1 MISLHPCIGG
11 TARVFARF
19 LVILRAAFGP
29 EPAANYGIFLL
40 SAHES
45 VISGI
50 AGRYAAALFDLMN
63 ELPESDQQLIH
74 INVAGFKDLL
84 DENADLQNL
93 VRSPVITAEEQAVAL
108 GTLLEQASAHQLF
121 RNFVALVVQNRR
133 AMALSEMARQ
143 YAVLVAGARDE
154 MVAEIAS
161 ARALDEGQIASFT
174 EQLKSHFGK
183 TVTVE
188 TRTDPDLLGGVVVKI
203 GSRMIDGSLRTK
215 LNSLKTAMNEAH

>member
-1 MISLHPCIGG
+1 M
-11 TARVFARF
+11 
-19 LVILRAAFGP
+19 
-29 EPAANYGIFLL
+29 

-63 ELPESDQQLIH
+63 ELPESDQQVIH
-74 INVAGFKDLL
+74 NNVAGFKALL
-84 DENADLQNL
+84 DDNADLQNL
-93 VRSPVITAEEQAVAL
+93 VRSPVITAEEQAAAL
-108 GTLLEQASAHQLF
+108 STLLERADGHQLF
-121 RNFVALVVQNRR
+121 RNFLALVVQNRR

-143 YAVLVAGARDE
+143 YGALVAGARDE

-161 ARALDEGQIASFT
+161 ARALDDGQIASLI

-188 TRTDPDLLGGVVVKI
+188 TATDPDLLGGVVVKI

-215 LNSLKTAMNEAH
+215 LNSLKSAMNEAP

>member
-1 MISLHPCIGG
+1 MNRRNR
-11 TARVFARF
+11 ARFVKF
-19 LVILRAAFGP
+19 LVILQVALEP

-40 SAHES
+40 SAHEG

-74 INVAGFKDLL
+74 SNVVGFKALL
-84 DENADLQNL
+84 DGNIDLQNL
-93 VRSPVITAEEQAVAL
+93 VRSPVITSEEQAAAL
-108 GTLLEQASAHQLF
+108 GSLLELADAHQLF
-121 RNFVALVVQNRR
+121 RNFVELAVQNRR

-143 YAVLVAGARDE
+143 YGALVAGARDE

-161 ARALDEGQIASFT
+161 ARALDDGQIASLS
-174 EQLKSHFGK
+174 EQLKLHFGK

-188 TRTDPDLLGGVVVKI
+188 ATTDPDLLGGVVVKI

>member
-1 MISLHPCIGG
+1 MNRRNRG
-11 TARVFARF
+11 RFVKF
-19 LVILRAAFGP
+19 LVILQVALEP
-29 EPAANYGIFLL
+29 EPASNYGIFLL

-74 INVAGFKDLL
+74 SNVVGFKALL
-84 DENADLQNL
+84 DGNIDLQNL
-93 VRSPVITAEEQAVAL
+93 VRSPVITSEEQAAAL
-108 GTLLEQASAHQLF
+108 GSLLELADAHQLF
-121 RNFVALVVQNRR
+121 RNFVELAVQNRR

-143 YAVLVAGARDE
+143 YGALVAGARDE
-154 MVAEIAS
+154 MVADIAS
-161 ARALDEGQIASFT
+161 ARALDDGQIASLS
-174 EQLKSHFGK
+174 EQLKLHFGK

-188 TRTDPDLLGGVVVKI
+188 TTTDPDLLGGVVVKI

>member
-1 MISLHPCIGG
+1 M
-11 TARVFARF
+11 
-19 LVILRAAFGP
+19 
-29 EPAANYGIFLL
+29 

-74 INVAGFKDLL
+74 TNVAGFKDLL
-84 DENADLQNL
+84 DDNADLQTL

-108 GTLLEQASAHQLF
+108 GTLLEQANAHQLF

-133 AMALSEMARQ
+133 AMALSEMARH

-161 ARALDEGQIASFT
+161 ASALDDGQIASFT

>member
-1 MISLHPCIGG
+1 MN
-11 TARVFARF
+11 RRNRARF
-19 LVILRAAFGP
+19 VRFFVILQVALEPG
-29 EPAANYGIFLL
+29 PAANYGIFLL

-74 INVAGFKDLL
+74 SNVVGFKALL
-84 DENADLQNL
+84 DGNIDLQNL
-93 VRSPVITAEEQAVAL
+93 VRSPVITSEEQAAAL
-108 GTLLEQASAHQLF
+108 GSVLELADAHQLF
-121 RNFVALVVQNRR
+121 RNFVELAVQNRR

-143 YAVLVAGARDE
+143 YGALVAGARDE

-161 ARALDEGQIASFT
+161 ARALDDGQIASLSD
-174 EQLKSHFGK
+174 QLKSHFGK

-188 TRTDPDLLGGVVVKI
+188 TRTDPAQIHLVGPHRPATEHDAGG
-203 GSRMIDGSLRTK
+203 SFPSMS
-215 LNSLKTAMNEAH
+215 

>member
-1 MISLHPCIGG
+1 MNRRNR
-11 TARVFARF
+11 ARFVKF
-19 LVILRAAFGP
+19 LVILQVALEP

-74 INVAGFKDLL
+74 SNVVGFKALL
-84 DENADLQNL
+84 DGNIDLQNL
-93 VRSPVITAEEQAVAL
+93 VRSPVITSEEQAAAL
-108 GTLLEQASAHQLF
+108 GRLLEQADAHQLF
-121 RNFVALVVQNRR
+121 RNFVELAVQNRR

-143 YAVLVAGARDE
+143 YGALVAGARDE
-154 MVAEIAS
+154 MVADIAS
-161 ARALDEGQIASFT
+161 ARALDDGQIASLS
-174 EQLKSHFGK
+174 EQLKLHFGK

-188 TRTDPDLLGGVVVKI
+188 TTTDPDLLGGVVVKI

>member
-1 MISLHPCIGG
+1 M
-11 TARVFARF
+11 
-19 LVILRAAFGP
+19 
-29 EPAANYGIFLL
+29 

-63 ELPESDQQLIH
+63 ELPESDQQRIH
-74 INVAGFKDLL
+74 ANVAGFKVLL

-93 VRSPVITAEEQAVAL
+93 ARSPVITAEEQGAAL
-108 GTLLEQASAHQLF
+108 GALLVQADAHQLF

-143 YAVLVAGARDE
+143 YAALVAGARDE

-161 ARALDEGQIASFT
+161 ASALDDGQIAALT

-188 TRTDPDLLGGVVVKI
+188 TRTDADLLGGVVVKI

>member
-1 MISLHPCIGG
+1 M
-11 TARVFARF
+11 
-19 LVILRAAFGP
+19 
-29 EPAANYGIFLL
+29 

-63 ELPESDQQLIH
+63 ELPENEQQLIH
-74 INVAGFKDLL
+74 TNMAVFRSLL

-93 VRSPVITAEEQAVAL
+93 VRSPVITADEKVVAL
-108 GTLLEQASAHQLF
+108 GTLLEQASAHKLF

-133 AMALSEMARQ
+133 AIALSEMARQ
-143 YAVLVAGARDE
+143 YAALVAGKRDE
-154 MVAEIAS
+154 MAAEIAS
-161 ARALDEGQIASFT
+161 ASALDGGQIALLT

-203 GSRMIDGSLRTK
+203 GSTMIDGSLRTK

>member
-1 MISLHPCIGG
+1 MNRRNR
-11 TARVFARF
+11 ARFVKF
-19 LVILRAAFGP
+19 LVILQVALEP

-74 INVAGFKDLL
+74 SNVVGFKALL
-84 DENADLQNL
+84 DGNIDLQNL
-93 VRSPVITAEEQAVAL
+93 VRSPVITSEEQAAAL
-108 GTLLEQASAHQLF
+108 GSLLELADAHQLF
-121 RNFVALVVQNRR
+121 RNFVELAVQNRR

-143 YAVLVAGARDE
+143 YGALVAGARDE
-154 MVAEIAS
+154 MVADIAS
-161 ARALDEGQIASFT
+161 ARALDDGQIASLS
-174 EQLKSHFGK
+174 EQLKLHFGK

-188 TRTDPDLLGGVVVKI
+188 TTTDPDLLGGVVVKI

>member
-1 MISLHPCIGG
+1 MNRRNR
-11 TARVFARF
+11 ARFVKF
-19 LVILRAAFGP
+19 LVILQVALEP

-74 INVAGFKDLL
+74 SNVVGFKALL
-84 DENADLQNL
+84 DGNIDLQNL
-93 VRSPVITAEEQAVAL
+93 VRSPVITSEEQAAAL
-108 GTLLEQASAHQLF
+108 GSLLELADAHQLF
-121 RNFVALVVQNRR
+121 RNFVELAVQNRR

-143 YAVLVAGARDE
+143 YGALVAGARDE
-154 MVAEIAS
+154 MVADIAS
-161 ARALDEGQIASFT
+161 ARALDDGQIASLS

-188 TRTDPDLLGGVVVKI
+188 TTTDPDLLGGVVVKI

>member
-1 MISLHPCIGG
+1 MNRRNR
-11 TARVFARF
+11 ARFVKF
-19 LVILRAAFGP
+19 LVILQVAFEP

-40 SAHES
+40 SAHEG

-74 INVAGFKDLL
+74 SNVVGFKTLL
-84 DENADLQNL
+84 DGNIDLQNL
-93 VRSPVITAEEQAVAL
+93 VRSPVITSEEQAAAL
-108 GTLLEQASAHQLF
+108 GSLLELADAHQLF
-121 RNFVALVVQNRR
+121 RNFVELAVQNRR

-143 YAVLVAGARDE
+143 YGALVAGARDE
-154 MVAEIAS
+154 MVADIAS
-161 ARALDEGQIASFT
+161 ARALDDGQIASLS
-174 EQLKSHFGK
+174 EQLKLHFGK

-188 TRTDPDLLGGVVVKI
+188 TTTDPDLLGGVVVKI

>member
-1 MISLHPCIGG
+1 M
-11 TARVFARF
+11 
-19 LVILRAAFGP
+19 
-29 EPAANYGIFLL
+29 

-50 AGRYAAALFDLMN
+50 AGRYAVALFDLMN
-63 ELPESDQQLIH
+63 ELPESDQQRIH
-74 INVAGFKDLL
+74 ANVAGFKVFL

-93 VRSPVITAEEQAVAL
+93 VRSPVITAEEQGAAL
-108 GTLLEQASAHQLF
+108 GALLVQADAHQLF
-121 RNFVALVVQNRR
+121 LNFVALVVQNRR

-143 YAVLVAGARDE
+143 YAALVAGAHDE

-161 ARALDEGQIASFT
+161 ASVLDDGQIAALT
-174 EQLKSHFGK
+174 EQLKSYFGK
-183 TVTVE
+183 IVTVE
-188 TRTDPDLLGGVVVKI
+188 ARTDADLLGGVVVKI